1 VVVFEVEEAAE
12 GSAGGE
18 VVEPVDVIG
27 PHFVEGD
34 VCGGGPEGDGFV
46 CFGGGTGELVCAEDV
61 AFEGEAVGKLEVEET
76 RVFWMVGFNEEF
88 LPGFAD
94 GAFGRGFSGVDFP
107 AWAID
112 FSGSQSAFFADE
124 EDLMVTEDEHEG
136 GAEGGSP

>member
-1 VVVFEVEEAAE
+1 
-12 GSAGGE
+12 
-18 VVEPVDVIG
+18 
-27 PHFVEGD
+27 
-34 VCGGGPEGDGFV
+34 
-46 CFGGGTGELVCAEDV
+46 
-61 AFEGEAVGKLEVEET
+61 VEET